1 MATTPTR
8 TRRLASGL
16 AAAGL
21 LLVPLSA
28 CSDEPVDDATSAL
41 DTATQTPAEGE
52 TSEPTMTDDS
62 ATATATETDAM
73 ATGTGG
79 ATSTESG
86 VECSGSSCVVT
97 LSGDGTEVDVLGT
110 TVTLGQVQDGR
121 ATVGIAGQEVSCSE
135 GESVSAGPLNLECTT
150 VTPEN
155 VVMTA
160 TLG

>member
-41 DTATQTPAEGE
+41 DTAIETPAEGE

-62 ATATATETDAM
+62 ATETDAM
-73 ATGTGG
+73 ATETGG
-79 ATSTESG
+79 AMSTESG

>member
-1 MATTPTR
+1 MATSPTP

-41 DTATQTPAEGE
+41 DTAIETPDEGE
-52 TSEPTMTDDS
+52 TSEPTMTEDS
-62 ATATATETDAM
+62 ATETDAM
-73 ATGTGG
+73 ATETD
-79 ATSTESG
+79 AMAMESG
-86 VECSGSSCVVT
+86 VECTGSSCVVT
-97 LSGDGTEVDVLGT
+97 LSGDGTEVEVLGQ
-110 TVTLGQVQDGR
+110 TVTLGQVENGQ

-135 GESVSAGPLNLECTT
+135 GETVSAGPLSLECTT

>member
-1 MATTPTR
+1 MATSPTR

-41 DTATQTPAEGE
+41 DTAIETPAEEE
-52 TSEPTMTDDS
+52 TSEPTMTEDS
-62 ATATATETDAM
+62 ATETDAM
-73 ATGTGG
+73 ATETD
-79 ATSTESG
+79 AMAMESG

-97 LSGDGTEVDVLGT
+97 LSGDGTEVEVLGQ
-110 TVTLGQVQDGR
+110 TVTLGQVENGE

-135 GESVSAGPLNLECTT
+135 GETVSAGPLSLECTT